1 LEKVEKRLEINDN
14 QVRNQ
19 LSDFMQNSDRKFE
32 ARWEELLKSM
42 ACLIMAVEKGKST
55 CDLGNQQHVPLT
67 MEAKT
72 NDNIQIMEFPNDVG
86 MKKGIHIEER
96 NIPSSSAAKE
106 WQRRSTFT

>member
-1 LEKVEKRLEINDN
+1 
-14 QVRNQ
+14 
-19 LSDFMQNSDRKFE
+19 
-32 ARWEELLKSM
+32 
-42 ACLIMAVEKGKST
+42 
-55 CDLGNQQHVPLT
+55 

-72 NDNIQIMEFPNDVG
+72 NDSIQIMEFPNDVG